1 MSYGRDAQ
9 LCDFRVCRMNPRD
22 SGKNLDTLECL
33 ESPGFPTPEFPGFIP
48 ETIIHNAAQIDHP
61 NREIM

>member
-9 LCDFRVCRMNPRD
+9 LCDFRVCRMNPGG
-22 SGKNLDTLECL
+22 SGKNPDTPEGP

-48 ETIIHNAAQIDHP
+48 KTLIHNVAQIDHP
-61 NREIM
+61 NSEIK